1 MWHLAV
7 SDKAGNIK
15 IYVLSHNVQN
25 SRVFLH
31 MIVPHLHELLLPR
44 VDIREVVN
52 HLAGLDPEPLRV
64 WVVLVVLS
72 VEDGVGGDGEAGG
85 AEVVQPVV
93 ATDEGPLVLVRA

>member
-7 SDKAGNIK
+7 SDKAGNMK

-25 SRVFLH
+25 LRVFLH

-52 HLAGLDPEPLRV
+52 HLAGLDPEPL
-64 WVVLVVLS
+64 WVGMILF
-72 VEDGVGGDGEAGG
+72 
-85 AEVVQPVV
+85 VV
-93 ATDEGPLVLVRA
+93 AMKNRVRGYR